1 MRIVRLKPGERAPE
15 DSDYIVINS
24 LPNGRHGV
32 SGVTSTRGL
41 RPEAVT
47 MVTRNALATDGEA
60 EAAGIRWGMEQG
72 IGVLYVVRPA

>member
-1 MRIVRLKPGERAPE
+1 MKIVRLERGERPPE
-15 DSDYIVINS
+15 DSDYITINS

-32 SGVTSTRGL
+32 SGVTSTRAL

-47 MVTRNALATDGEA
+47 MVTRNSLPTDGEA

-72 IGVLYVVRPA
+72 IDVLYVVRPT